1 MCNQR
6 YTSNIFSMVEVL
18 TLRKE
23 ILIMEVT
30 LTEIH
35 LMLNDLLSSLNNIKD
50 QIETLQNKIKNQ
62 LSDKDVNVDL
72 DRLIGMHFENED
84 V

>member
-72 DRLIGMHFENED
+72 DRLIGMLFEVED